1 VERRRLIGIAIMT
14 AGAGKSGAVT
24 PLWSLDGLL
33 PDSEA
38 NPERDCIIQPRVAR
52 NELPWV
58 SMAKLKP
65 TLKGLNQG
73 SAERYF

>member
-1 VERRRLIGIAIMT
+1 
-14 AGAGKSGAVT
+14 
-24 PLWSLDGLL
+24 LDVLL

-38 NPERDCIIQPRVAR
+38 NPERDWIIQPRVAR

-65 TLKGLNQG
+65 TLKGIG
-73 SAERYF
+73 